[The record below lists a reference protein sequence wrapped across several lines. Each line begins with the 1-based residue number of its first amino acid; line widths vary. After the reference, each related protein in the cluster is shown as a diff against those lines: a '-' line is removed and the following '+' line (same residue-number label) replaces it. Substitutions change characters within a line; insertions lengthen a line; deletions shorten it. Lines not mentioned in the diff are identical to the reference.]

1 MCPIAETAAPR
12 RMGAALTYARRY
24 ALFTLV
30 GIAGEDNLDAPD
42 LNAKIDPEAGEGAT
56 TQARA
61 VAAVPG
67 APSSAA
73 DRAPPLR
80 AASRRKE
87 PSLPPSRTDL
97 AAEQAAA
104 LREQLIAD
112 LALLQSEDEAADLV
126 HKNLPVKNT
135 LTATAGKSATSSR
148 SRSVAFI
155 TASSI
160 ATATR
165 PPGGRRSAS
174 IPCRSRSAF
183 GTPIRTSL
191 ADHTF
196 PTRLLYL
203 LVGGVRD
210 CPACTSWPS
219 GSIVTPSISSLY
231 IGNSHRNSPRLL
243 RSASSA
249 DTARGEKEAYDCSL
263 PQASSVIDQEIKH
276 LNIENAQPCR
286 RA

>member
-1 MCPIAETAAPR
+1 LAA
-12 RMGAALTYARRY
+12 
-24 ALFTLV
+24 V
-30 GIAGEDNLDAPD
+30 D
-42 LNAKIDPEAGEGAT
+42 LIIPEAL
-56 TQARA
+56 QRF
-61 VAAVPG
+61 
-67 APSSAA
+67 
-73 DRAPPLR
+73 R
-80 AASRRKE
+80 
-87 PSLPPSRTDL
+87 
-97 AAEQAAA
+97 
-104 LREQLIAD
+104 
-112 LALLQSEDEAADLV
+112 ALLSPQKNGNILV
-126 HKNLPVKNT
+126 NRWASPSQF
-135 LTATAGKSATSSR
+135 A
-148 SRSVAFI
+148 AFI
-155 TASSI
+155 TANSI

-249 DTARGEKEAYDCSL
+249 DTARGAKEAYDCSL
-263 PQASSVIDQEIKH
+263 AQASSVTTKRS
-276 LNIENAQPCR
+276 NT
-286 RA
+286 